1 MAPVLAKLRHELGVE
16 ALADAHARRDL
27 FLLVVSRFIR
37 MLGFGAIAPILVLYL
52 NLLGFTDRSVGLF
65 LSLTLAGDVAL
76 SLVISWL
83 ADSIGRRR
91 FVFYLSRNYVVLLVA
106 AALGVIS
113 PSGNEVGPFSSVEVG
128 ILSQLV
134 EPENRVFVLMHYQV
148 LGFVGLAVGSL
159 VAGSAISTLDGM
171 ADKSLEECYGYV
183 FLAYGL
189 IAVVKVILSLS
200 LSEHVELDP
209 RQAALPQ
216 VGPPTERQPLLRRRP
231 LYGRTA
237 SATPHLQVPAAA
249 KVDVSPPSPTASD
262 PEVPSSVP
270 LLRLALVV
278 ALFSVDSFASSLTP
292 ASYVSLYFK
301 DLYHASIRL
310 ITTVLAGSA
319 LGAVV
324 TSLAAGALAKRIGL
338 VLTMV
343 TTHIPAQLL
352 TAGMAFA
359 PSLPSV
365 VALYIL
371 RTCISSMDSSI
382 RGALLSAMVPK
393 TSRTRLLGVVDVAR
407 TLAAAPGPFVTGRLV
422 EIDAFRWVFV
432 LSGAIKIAYDIA
444 LLLALGRAQLQH

>member
-1 MAPVLAKLRHELGVE
+1 MAGSGNADNLRQ
-16 ALADAHARRDL
+16 
-27 FLLVVSRFIR
+27 
-37 MLGFGAIAPILVLYL
+37 
-52 NLLGFTDRSVGLF
+52 
-65 LSLTLAGDVAL
+65 
-76 SLVISWL
+76 
-83 ADSIGRRR
+83 

-134 EPENRVFVLMHYQV
+134 EPENRVLMHYQV

-216 VGPPTERQPLLRRRP
+216 VGSPTERQPLLP
-231 LYGRTA
+231 
-237 SATPHLQVPAAA
+237 A
-249 KVDVSPPSPTASD
+249 KVDVSPPSPTASE

-382 RGALLSAMVPK
+382 RGALLSAMVPR

-432 LSGAIKIAYDIA
+432 LSGAIKIACA
-444 LLLALGRAQLQH
+444 SLVGLQRLAQPHVRLAD

>member
-1 MAPVLAKLRHELGVE
+1 
-16 ALADAHARRDL
+16 
-27 FLLVVSRFIR
+27 
-37 MLGFGAIAPILVLYL
+37 
-52 NLLGFTDRSVGLF
+52 
-65 LSLTLAGDVAL
+65 
-76 SLVISWL
+76 
-83 ADSIGRRR
+83 
-91 FVFYLSRNYVVLLVA
+91 
-106 AALGVIS
+106 
-113 PSGNEVGPFSSVEVG
+113 
-128 ILSQLV
+128 
-134 EPENRVFVLMHYQV
+134 MHYQV

-249 KVDVSPPSPTASD
+249 KVDVSPPSPTASE

-343 TTHIPAQLL
+343 TTHSTSLSACLLQKAHSLTMRCLAVPAQLL

-382 RGALLSAMVPK
+382 RVRRILHYCP
-393 TSRTRLLGVVDVAR
+393 RTEL
-407 TLAAAPGPFVTGRLV
+407 TLAVANA
-422 EIDAFRWVFV
+422 
-432 LSGAIKIAYDIA
+432 
-444 LLLALGRAQLQH
+444 GRATLSHGAEDVPHPTAWWCVPSLRDDLAGYFRR